1 MVRVVQAT
9 DATGESS
16 GWEANDLQVGHLRV
30 IEHESPN
37 HLKRLARR
45 EGFEPP
51 TPRFEAWSKKKK

>member
-1 MVRVVQAT
+1 MVVAVQAT

-30 IEHESPN
+30 ATRESPN

-51 TPRFEAWSKKKK
+51 TLRFEA